1 MFQTEYILYFQ
12 SFEQPWLTQLMVGIT
27 SLGYR
32 SFIILFLAV
41 LLFGIDFRKGF
52 IIMQT
57 MLWTVLVT
65 VFLKEYFALPRPY
78 HVDSRVK
85 LLDGGL
91 ASERELH
98 FVAMGAKTFW
108 EGIPQAVINYYRN
121 LSVGIPYGF
130 PSGHTSMAVAI
141 WGTTAWLFRP
151 KWVRLICLLLIVL
164 VPFSRIYLGV
174 HFLAD
179 VLGGY
184 LIGIVLFWLLY
195 LWVLKPKTLNMY
207 LSARRFPFKQYPL
220 LVLLLLLSPFILL
233 PFVEKEALGTLST
246 LWGMNV
252 AFVYL
257 MQRGLPIS
265 NAKIGIRV
273 LRVLIGIAL
282 FVGITALTSRAL
294 PDTLVWKFVGGALGG
309 IFFIGVSTEV
319 CIRLGLFK
327 QVSSEIFAQEV

>member
-27 SLGYR
+27 ALGYR

-41 LLFGIDFRKGF
+41 VLFGIDFRKGF
-52 IIMQT
+52 VIMQT
-57 MLWTVLVT
+57 MLWTALITVL
-65 VFLKEYFALPRPY
+65 LKDYFALPRPY

-98 FVAMGAKTFW
+98 FVAMGANTFW
-108 EGIPQAVINYYRN
+108 EGIPQAVIGYYRN
-121 LSVGIPYGF
+121 LSITIPYGF

-141 WGTTAWLFRP
+141 WGTTAWLFQP
-151 KWVRLICLLLIVL
+151 IWIRLICLLLIVL

-184 LIGIVLFWLLY
+184 LIGIVLFGLLY
-195 LWVLKPKTLNMY
+195 LWVLKPKTLNLY
-207 LSARRFPFKQYPL
+207 LCGKQFPFRQYPF
-220 LVLLLLLSPFILL
+220 VSLLLLFSPLAVL
-233 PFVEKEALGTLST
+233 PWVGEEALGTLST
-246 LWGMNV
+246 LWGMNI
-252 AFVYL
+252 AFVYQ

-265 NAKIGIRV
+265 KAKIGVRV
-273 LRVLIGIAL
+273 LRVIIGIAL
-282 FVGITALTSRAL
+282 FIGITALTSKLL
-294 PDTLVWKFVGGALGG
+294 PNTVAWKFVGGVLGG

-319 CIRLGLFK
+319 CFRLSLFK
-327 QVSSEIFAQEV
+327 LE

>member
-12 SFEQPWLTQLMVGIT
+12 SFEQTWLTQFMVGIT

-32 SFIILFLAV
+32 NFIILFLAIV
-41 LLFGIDFRKGF
+41 LFGIDFRKGF

-57 MLWTVLVT
+57 MLWTALVT
-65 VFLKEYFALPRPY
+65 VFLKDYFGLPRPY

-108 EGIPQAVINYYRN
+108 EGIPQAVISYYRN
-121 LSVGIPYGF
+121 LSVNIPYGF

-141 WGTTAWLFRP
+141 WGTTAWLFKP
-151 KWVRLICLLLIVL
+151 KWLKFLCLLLLVL
-164 VPFSRIYLGV
+164 VPFSRMYLGV

-195 LWVLKPKTLNMY
+195 LWVLKPKTLNLY
-207 LSARRFPFKQYPL
+207 LNAKQFPFKQYP
-220 LVLLLLLSPFILL
+220 VVSLLLLLSPLAVL
-233 PFVEKEALGTLST
+233 PLVGEEAQGTLST
-246 LWGMNV
+246 LWGMNI

-265 NAKIGIRV
+265 KAKIGVRA

-282 FVGITALTSRAL
+282 FIGITALTSRIL
-294 PDTLVWKFVGGALGG
+294 PSTVVWKFIGGTLGG
-309 IFFIGVSTEV
+309 VFFIGVSTEI
-319 CIRLGLFK
+319 CLRIGLFK
-327 QVSSEIFAQEV
+327 KAQQEIIRS